1 MATQIEFDIKRELSS
16 ETRPFGLIQGDWT
29 YPQSGDL
36 IYGTD
41 FAHSDFV
48 IPIIRFS
55 FYNASGKPS
64 ENAPTIYVKM
74 GGQFQSNLSN
84 PFQSAQN
91 IYGSPGD
98 PNAGALDVVKRYGEG
113 FYTAL
118 QKQVLGGIAGM
129 TGAFVSAGQSGKSN
143 VEFLQRKMFNNFQ
156 QLIYSGPNFRSFTLP
171 FPMKATSYEEAKAIR
186 NIIATFRIASS
197 PQVGNEIDAGQKVD
211 ENVTDVDE
219 NKLGDTGRDLSE
231 QSQQQAET
239 KSPITNEEYDALVSA
254 SFSTKVFGY
263 PDMCRFQLLLY
274 KKDTGEFPVL
284 FESDLCVIESVA
296 VDYGGQNKMTFFA
309 DSEGKGE
316 YYPTDIALSVSL
328 KETSLVTS
336 SYAYEETKRST
347 RTML

>member
-1 MATQIEFDIKRELSS
+1 MATEFDISREVGS
-16 ETRPFGLIQGDWT
+16 ETSRPFGLIQGDWT
-29 YPQSGDL
+29 YPVSGDL

-55 FYNASGKPS
+55 FYDATGKASA
-64 ENAPTIYVKM
+64 NAPTIYAKM

-84 PFQSAQN
+84 PFQAAQN

-98 PNAGALDVVKRYGEG
+98 PDAGAFDVVKRYGEG

-118 QKQVLGGIAGM
+118 QKQVLGGIAGV
-129 TGAFVSAGQSGKSN
+129 TGAFASAGQSGKSN

-156 QLIYSGPNFRSFTLP
+156 QLIYSGPNFRTFNLP
-171 FPMKATSYEEAKAIR
+171 FPMKATSYEEAKNIR
-186 NIIATFRIASS
+186 NIISTFRIASS
-197 PQVGNEIDAGQKVD
+197 PQVGSEIDSNQGLDESVD
-211 ENVTDVDE
+211 EGT
-219 NKLGDTGRDLSE
+219 LGGSGTDLSQ
-231 QSQQQAET
+231 QSDQASQT
-239 KSPITNEEYDALVSA
+239 AAPITATEYDALVNA

-274 KKDTGEFPVL
+274 QKDGNEFPVL

-296 VDYGGQNKMTFFA
+296 VDYGGQNKMTFFE
-309 DSEGKGE
+309 DSKGNGE
-316 YYPTDIALSVSL
+316 YYPTDVSLTIAL

-336 SYAYEETKRST
+336 SFAYEESKRQT